1 MTPRS
6 VVIAHRA
13 AMVAEGIAAALAR
26 YPSIV
31 PIAVATNAADGERA
45 GERADAIA
53 LDLYLDGVEATA
65 LRLQRKGVRV
75 VFLGEDGSLSDE
87 GEQVRVST
95 RSSVASL
102 ASALV
107 PGAPERRP
115 TRQLTKRE
123 REILSLVAQGMP
135 GKQVARNLGISPKT
149 VEQHKTR
156 IYAKLGVRNQTA
168 AVRAAFEGRLEG
180 TYSWNPSTI

>member
-6 VVIAHRA
+6 VVVAHRA

-26 YPSIV
+26 FPSIV

-53 LDLYLDGVEATA
+53 LDQYLDGVEATA

-75 VFLGEDGSLSDE
+75 VFLGDDNGTGEE
-87 GEQVRVST
+87 GEHVRVST
-95 RSSVASL
+95 RSPVASL

-107 PGAPERRP
+107 PGVPERRASH
-115 TRQLTKRE
+115 QLTQRE
-123 REILSLVAQGMP
+123 RQILALVAEGMS

-168 AVRAAFEGRLEG
+168 AVRAAFGGRPEGA
-180 TYSWNPSTI
+180 YSWSPSTT